1 MRGWV
6 LAGLRR
12 RPGPILGTLVAATTA
27 ATLSVA
33 AVSVALAHTSAPLGR
48 LAGADVVV
56 AGSTQLSV
64 TTGSGPDAQT
74 ASVPLSAYRGVP
86 VGLAGELA
94 RVPGVASAVA
104 ESGFPDGTV
113 RPGDADLIA
122 VKADPG
128 VGAGALAARI
138 TTTLHGGAGYTIA
151 TGAARGDLADPSY
164 AVERANAQGLSVAVI
179 PILIMTSLFVLA
191 ATTALSIGQRRGR
204 FALLRAIGARR
215 GQVRSA
221 VLVEQ
226 AMIAVLGG
234 ALGFLPGTA
243 LGKAGVHALVSHG
256 IMPAGSYT
264 WFNPWLLLLAC
275 GGLLPVCVLSGL
287 VAAWRA
293 GRTSPARAVREEH
306 TERRRPNLLRM
317 LLGLAAACG
326 VVTLDVVSLHQG
338 GPGAEIALAAPLLMC
353 GMLAVALLGPTL
365 VSLGAA
371 LIRPLQGLGPGA
383 RLALANARVL
393 PGRTASAVVP
403 AAMAVGMI
411 SAIGFSNTTIA
422 HASAAQSAQAVV
434 AEHVLE
440 GGGGLNDAALGAVRA
455 LPGATAAAGI
465 SPLSIAVEDPDLDSQ
480 SGVAVAGGPISR
492 LLDLDVVSG
501 SLDRL
506 GPGQIAISELEA
518 SNGVMGVHLGSKVTV
533 YLPDGTPY
541 AATVSAVYARSLA
554 VGDLLIPESAA
565 AGHTG
570 NPVAYNQIL
579 VDGVDTARLDAF
591 AAAHPGVQVADR
603 QVYNAQVQQNDSE
616 NVYGNSLILGVIAAL
631 AAITMINTLIVATLE
646 RRRQIR
652 LLSRIGATRRQL
664 AAMFSWQAVFVIAG
678 GIVTGAAVGAG
689 TLSAVDRASTGS
701 AAPYVPLGPAALIAG
716 GIAVLTLVP
725 VMATFRALARRQ

>member
-1 MRGWV
+1 MRGWM

-12 RPGPILGTLVAATTA
+12 RPGPVLGTLVAATTA

-33 AVSVALAHTSAPLGR
+33 AASVALAHTSAPLGR
-48 LAGADVVV
+48 LAAADVVV
-56 AGSTQLSV
+56 AGSNKLSL
-64 TTGSGPDAQT
+64 TTGSGQDAQVS
-74 ASVPLSAYRGVP
+74 SVPLSAYRGVP
-86 VGLAGELA
+86 IGLAGELA
-94 RVPGVASAVA
+94 KVPGVASAVA

-113 RPGDADLIA
+113 RLGDADLIA

-128 VGAGALAARI
+128 VGADLLAARI

-151 TGAARGDLADPSY
+151 TGAARGDLADPSI
-164 AVERANAQGLSVAVI
+164 AVERANSQGLSIAVI

-191 ATTALSIGQRRGR
+191 ATTALSIGQRRAR
-204 FALLRAIGARR
+204 FALLRAIGAKR

-226 AMIAVLGG
+226 AMIAVAGG

-243 LGKAGVHALVSHG
+243 LGKAGVRALVSHG
-256 IMPAGSYT
+256 MMPAGSST
-264 WFNPWLLLLAC
+264 WLNPWLLLIAC
-275 GGLLPVCVLSGL
+275 GGLLPVCVSSGL

-293 GRTSPARAVREEH
+293 GRTSPARAVREVH
-306 TERRRPNLLRM
+306 TERRRPNPIRM
-317 LLGLAAACG
+317 LLGLAAAGG
-326 VVTLDVVSLHQG
+326 VVTLDIVSLHQG

-365 VSLGAA
+365 VSSAAA
-371 LIRPLQGLGPGA
+371 LIRPLQGAGPGA
-383 RLALANARVL
+383 RLALANARML

-403 AAMAVGMI
+403 VALAVGMI

-422 HASAAQSAQAVV
+422 HASAGQSAQAVV

-440 GGGGLNDAALGAVRA
+440 GRGLDDAALGAVGS

-465 SPLSIAVEDPDLDSQ
+465 SPLSIAVEDPDLESQ

-518 SNGVMGVHLGSKVTV
+518 SSGVMGVHLGSKVTV

-541 AATVSAVYARSLA
+541 PATVSAVYARSLA
-554 VGDLLIPESAA
+554 VGDLLVPESAA

-570 NPVAYNQIL
+570 NPVAYGQVL
-579 VDGVDTARLDAF
+579 VDGVDSARLDAF

-603 QVYNAQVQQNDSE
+603 QVYNAQVQQNDSQ
-616 NVYGNSLILGVIAAL
+616 NGYGNDLILGVIAAL
-631 AAITMINTLIVATLE
+631 AAITMVNTLIVATLE

-664 AAMFSWQAVFVIAG
+664 AAMFSWQAVFVIVG

-689 TLSAVDRASTGS
+689 TLTAVDRASTGS
-701 AAPYVPLGPAALIAG
+701 AAPYVPLGPAALIAA
-716 GIAVLTLVP
+716 GIAVLTIVP
-725 VMATFRALARRQ
+725 IMATFRVLARRE